1 MTGDSLGQ
9 VASQTL
15 ENIAAIS
22 AVVTMPIFRPLIGEN
37 KDDIIATATTIGTA
51 ATSAQPYEDC
61 CSLFVPEHPETR
73 ANIREV
79 ERCETKLEIEKLMGD
94 ALTGMTRE
102 EIIV

>member
-1 MTGDSLGQ
+1 M
-9 VASQTL
+9 
-15 ENIAAIS
+15 
-22 AVVTMPIFRPLIGEN
+22 
-37 KDDIIATATTIGTA
+37 
-51 ATSAQPYEDC
+51 
-61 CSLFVPEHPETR
+61 PEHPETR